1 MSEILQSQETIKLFE
16 YDITKPELSEEE
28 LEHFGIPGMKW
39 GVRKERERKGG
50 FIKRHRARKLRKRRI
65 KTLKKARKIREQ
77 NKLAKQQEQK
87 SKEDIINS
95 KDIAS
100 MLKNV
105 DKFSNQEINDVLNRI
120 STEQR
125 LSDMVKAQ
133 SKASMTRGQKVKEAV
148 KESVKSGATSAAKS
162 MIKTVAENSLKLG
175 TKTLLKNLVDDES
188 SKEVIE
194 KLFKEKKK

>member
-50 FIKRHRARKLRKRRI
+50 FIKRHRAKKLRKRRI

-77 NKLAKQQEQK
+77 NQLKRQQEQK

-133 SKASMTRGQKVKEAV
+133 TKSSMTTGQRAKEAV
-148 KESVKSGATSAAKS
+148 KEGVKSGLSSAAKT
-162 MIKTVAENSLKLG
+162 MIKTVAENSLKMG
-175 TKTLLKNLVDDES
+175 TKTLVKNLVDDEET
-188 SKEVIE
+188 KKIIDA
-194 KLFKEKKK
+194 LFKEKKK